1 MLIEKI
7 ISHVK
12 KHGGLTLDHKNKP
25 FAPKRGYMVSLL
37 GYESKVSL
45 DDTNAIQERLG
56 RYIDIV
62 NDIRQNTALD
72 VKLGFWIENGELFI
86 DVSQYVDD
94 FELAMYL
101 GKARE
106 QIAVFSFDK
115 KGVIYV

>member
-12 KHGGLTLDHKNKP
+12 KHGGLTLDHRNKP
-25 FAPKRGYMVSLL
+25 FAPRNGYMVSLL

-72 VKLGFWIENGELFI
+72 VKLGFWIDNGELYI

-101 GKARE
+101 GKARS
-106 QIAVFSFDK
+106 QLAIFNFNTNTAIK
-115 KGVIYV
+115 I